1 MPKQTV
7 SPWGFVGY
15 SGLACVLFLMLATT
29 VVVPWWVSVLFLLTW
44 LVLLVLAGR
53 WFLPHPTRVVWL
65 AAVGFAVWAPI
76 VSVGS
81 RAWGWS

>member
-15 SGLACVLFLMLATT
+15 SGLACVLFLMVATI

-53 WFLPHPTRVVWL
+53 WFLPHPGRVVWL
-65 AAVGFAVWAPI
+65 AVVGFLVWAPV